1 MLYQP
6 TLIKEN
12 KMNTNLIL
20 QKVSVLHGIIDP
32 SWIDGNPGQPGPIFR
47 TAIADYVVAELLRDI
62 SADLH
67 DRDHATKVHNI
78 GKELVSASSHGLT
91 ASWEDGD
98 DICPPWPWHFGGPRP
113 RSDELVLGPRPEP
126 CLQHVTPAMN
136 DIVLAHALRQLASL
150 TSSEKASNGIRQ
162 VGETI
167 VKAESGKLFDEYCGT
182 PLNRIYRGQ
191 SPKLP
196 RHRSSTI
203 TRPRTF
209 LSLWAFCFECSLS
222 TY

>member
-20 QKVSVLHGIIDP
+20 QKVSFLHGIIDP
-32 SWIDGNPGQPGPIFR
+32 NWVDGNPGQPGPIFR

-62 SADLH
+62 SVNLH
-67 DRDHATKVHNI
+67 DRELATKVHNI
-78 GKELVSASSHGLT
+78 GKELVSGSSHGLA

-98 DICPPWPWHFGGPRP
+98 DICPPWPWHLGGPRP
-113 RSDELVLGPRPEP
+113 RSDELVLGPQPEP
-126 CLQHVTPAMN
+126 WLQHVTPAMN

-167 VKAESGKLFDEYCGT
+167 VKAASSKLFGEYCGT
-182 PLNRIYRGQ
+182 PVKPHVPV
-191 SPKLP
+191 PKP
-196 RHRSSTI
+196 KVT
-203 TRPRTF
+203 
-209 LSLWAFCFECSLS
+209 AA
-222 TY
+222 